1 MKRRA
6 FLFYRLA
13 IIASVSISSVICG
26 TQLQGRCM
34 GGKSGIP
41 LCQAKE

>member
-13 IIASVSISSVICG
+13 IIASVSISSVIWARPKG
-26 TQLQGRCM
+26 DVWVGNV
-34 GGKSGIP
+34 P